1 MKLKATCGLL
11 AVPALL
17 FAIASAG
24 FGQTKPE
31 RPASNSLTAQQ
42 YRGEGIFLQ
51 RCSVCHLRRDLKFGS
66 PATNGPSLK
75 GLFKAADADEQT
87 QFRETI
93 LQGGPNMPG
102 FQYGLRQNEVEDLVA
117 YLKIF

>member
-1 MKLKATCGLL
+1 MKLKVTCGVL

-17 FAIASAG
+17 FVIASAG
-24 FGQTKPE
+24 FGQGKPE
-31 RPASNSLTAQQ
+31 RPTSNSLTAQQ

-51 RCSVCHLRRDLKFGS
+51 RCSACHLRRDLKFGS
-66 PATNGPSLK
+66 PPTKGPSLQ
-75 GLFKAADADEQT
+75 GLFKAADADEQA
-87 QFRETI
+87 QLREVI
-93 LQGGPNMPG
+93 LKGGPNMPG